1 MKTEVFVTSI
11 DRCDGGRSV
20 RFNAF
25 VGNRIIQLTAFL
37 HRSGEMTVPD
47 MALAFVR
54 RAAKKQ
60 GFDVWDADRSV
71 RAAVLDTLRS
81 MTVLFSIGGE

>member
-25 VGNRIIQLTAFL
+25 VGNRIVQLTTFL
-37 HRSGEMTVPD
+37 HRSGSVTVPD
-47 MALAFVR
+47 LALVR
-54 RAAKKQ
+54 CAAKKQ
-60 GFDVWDADRSV
+60 GFDVLKADRSV

-81 MTVLFSIGGE
+81 MTVLFNIGGE

>member
-11 DRCDGGRSV
+11 DRCAGGRSV

-25 VGNRIIQLTAFL
+25 VGNRVVQLTTFL
-37 HRSGEMTVPD
+37 DRSGSVTVPD
-47 MALAFVR
+47 LALVR
-54 RAAKKQ
+54 CAAKKQ
-60 GFDVWDADRSV
+60 GHDVLMSELSV

-81 MTVLFSIGGE
+81 IGVLFSIGGE

>member
-25 VGNRIIQLTAFL
+25 VGNRIVQITTFL
-37 HRSGEMTVPD
+37 PRSGAVTLPSL
-47 MALAFVR
+47 ALVR
-54 RAAKKQ
+54 CAAKKQ
-60 GFDVWDADRSV
+60 GHDVLDADRSV
-71 RAAVLDTLRS
+71 RAAVLDTLGS
-81 MTVLFSIGGE
+81 IDVLFNIGGE

>member
-25 VGNRIIQLTAFL
+25 IGNRIVQLVTFL
-37 HRSGEMTVPD
+37 HRSGAVTVPS
-47 MALAFVR
+47 LAFVR
-54 RAAKKQ
+54 CAAKKQ
-60 GFDVWDADRSV
+60 GFDVLNADRSV
-71 RAAVLDTLRS
+71 RAAVLDTLDS
-81 MTVLFSIGGE
+81 IDVLFSIGGE

>member
-25 VGNRIIQLTAFL
+25 VGNRVVQLTTFL
-37 HRSGEMTVPD
+37 DRSGSVTVPSL
-47 MALAFVR
+47 ALVR
-54 RAAKKQ
+54 CAAKKQ
-60 GFDVWDADRSV
+60 GFDVLDADRSV
-71 RAAVLDTLRS
+71 RAAVLDTLGS
-81 MTVLFSIGGE
+81 IDVLFSIGGE

>member
-25 VGNRIIQLTAFL
+25 VGNRVIQLTTFL
-37 HRSGEMTVPD
+37 HRCGAMTVPS
-47 MALAFVR
+47 LTVVR
-54 RAAKKQ
+54 CAAKKQ
-60 GFDVWDADRSV
+60 GYDALKAERSV
-71 RAAVLDTLRS
+71 RAAVLDTMRS
-81 MTVLFSIGGE
+81 MTVLFNTGGE